1 MGGVAGPAALLLL
14 LAVTGKC
21 KYRASFIR
29 HNLLLQSG
37 LLAAAPIWFNVS
49 MSLCFYRLNFSS
61 YRFDD
66 RPLPL

>member
-29 HNLLLQSG
+29 HNLQSG